1 MLNFLNVAISIGK
14 YLPIEIVCL
23 QSFMNNEQRF
33 MYYLS
38 YSALYCTVVGRR
50 VKHPNKSCATLAYR
64 FGKGSMFKI
73 ILLGIISIVCIARTS
88 GKTDYWTANQD
99 DETERFLLSVRMTLP
114 WIVFR
119 PQGRAQR

>member
-1 MLNFLNVAISIGK
+1 
-14 YLPIEIVCL
+14 
-23 QSFMNNEQRF
+23 
-33 MYYLS
+33 
-38 YSALYCTVVGRR
+38 VVGRR
-50 VKHPNKSCATLAYR
+50 VKHLDKSGATLTYTLENVWQ
-64 FGKGSMFKI
+64 FKI